1 MIKKK
6 YMENMSADDLIRKQL
21 TMRAVVWDVMNLKKG
36 ETDKLERELKIYDI
50 CRVRLFMEKEQEDQM
65 AGIGCLEKY
74 DEMQR
79 VLSEAGFAEKEAV
92 LVTEDAMLVE
102 YVHQQQEGI
111 AAHWTDA
118 ASQQTGAA
126 HWTDAASQ
134 QTDAAVQKEGS
145 VCAEK
150 KKSGCIRASFE
161 EKSAVRGTT
170 YVKYAQEKNSGAAA
184 VYYERKGNMENVSA
198 DMIVQGFEEI
208 GVQFLD
214 RIHKRRNG
222 LPWNILYTSRTCVR
236 EITLSDLDELYELY
250 EGDGITDYTEPLFV
264 REKEEEYTKSYISY
278 MYRYY
283 GYGMWVV
290 CDRVSGKLLGRA
302 GIEHHDGENGE
313 DEVLMELGYMIR
325 KEYQSKGY
333 ATEVCKAI
341 LEYACEELQMNQL
354 HCFIHPKNY
363 ASIRVAEKLGFLKCD
378 SADGRREVMLHY
390 SIELNSGLK

>member
-50 CRVRLFMEKEQEDQM
+50 FRVRLLMEKDQEDQM
-65 AGIGCLEKY
+65 AGIGYLEKY
-74 DEMQR
+74 GEMQR

-102 YVHQQQEGI
+102 YVYQRQEGI
-111 AAHWTDA
+111 AAHW
-118 ASQQTGAA
+118 
-126 HWTDAASQ
+126 
-134 QTDAAVQKEGS
+134 
-145 VCAEK
+145 
-150 KKSGCIRASFE
+150 RASFE

-170 YVKYAQEKNSGAAA
+170 YAKYAQERNQGAAA
-184 VYYERKGNMENVSA
+184 VYYERKGSMENVSA
-198 DMIVQGFEEI
+198 DLIVQGFEEI

-250 EGDGITDYTEPLFV
+250 EGEGITDYTEPLFA

-302 GIEHHDGENGE
+302 GIEHHDEENGE
-313 DEVLMELGYMIR
+313 GEVLMELGYMIR
-325 KEYQSKGY
+325 KEYQNKGY

-390 SIELNSGLK
+390 RIELNSCLKL